1 MARRKKQ
8 NEEDAVNENLQNES
22 DDSFGLPEIE
32 YEPIRNDEEVENST
46 SESTEETPEPEP
58 QEEQP
63 YAGYESAEQEEEQPV
78 EESTYSY
85 SSYREEA
92 SPVWPKVLGILLVIV
107 LALGATWY
115 FVIYQPKEKERI
127 ENERLAEAQRLKA
140 LKDKQEQEKLA
151 EQARLAAAAEQRRL
165 DSLAAAPKEGAIETL
180 TDRTGRYYVVVASA
194 LDQDLLMDYAKK
206 LSSEGVSSKII
217 PPFGKHKVSRISIA
231 EGDSFDAA
239 QTTANGLKAEYGD
252 AVWVLKY

>member
-8 NEEDAVNENLQNES
+8 SEEDANNENKANES

-32 YEPIRNDEEVENST
+32 YEPIRKDEEVENSS
-46 SESTEETPEPEP
+46 SETQETPEPEQQEEQVYSNYESSQ

-63 YAGYESAEQEEEQPV
+63 A
-78 EESTYSY
+78 EESTYRY
-85 SSYREEA
+85 SAYQEE
-92 SPVWPKVLGILLVIV
+92 SSIWPKVLGILLVIV

-127 ENERLAEAQRLKA
+127 AKEQEAEALRQKALQEQQEKQRLADLERQ
-140 LKDKQEQEKLA
+140 
-151 EQARLAAAAEQRRL
+151 AAEQRRL
-165 DSLAAAPKEGAIETL
+165 DSLAAIPKEGTIETL

-194 LDQDLLMDYAKK
+194 LDQDLLMDYAKD
-206 LSSEGVSSKII
+206 LSDKGVSSKII
-217 PPFGKHKVSRISIA
+217 PPFGRHKVSRISIA

-239 QTTANGLKAEYGD
+239 QTIANGLKAEYGD

>member
-8 NEEDAVNENLQNES
+8 SEEDANNENKANES

-32 YEPIRNDEEVENST
+32 YEPIRKDEEVENSS
-46 SESTEETPEPEP
+46 SETQETPEPEQQEEQVYSNYESSQ

-63 YAGYESAEQEEEQPV
+63 A
-78 EESTYSY
+78 EESTYRY
-85 SSYREEA
+85 SAYQEE
-92 SPVWPKVLGILLVIV
+92 SSIWPKVLGILLVIV

-127 ENERLAEAQRLKA
+127 AQEEAAAEALRQKALLEKQEQDRLAEAARQ
-140 LKDKQEQEKLA
+140 A
-151 EQARLAAAAEQRRL
+151 EQQRL
-165 DSLAAAPKEGAIETL
+165 DSLAAIPKEGTIETL
-180 TDRTGRYYVVVASA
+180 SDRTGRYYVVVASA
-194 LDQDLLMDYAKK
+194 LDQDLLMDYAKD
-206 LSSEGVSSKII
+206 LSDKGVSSKII
-217 PPFGKHKVSRISIA
+217 PPFGRHKVSRISIA

-239 QTTANGLKAEYGD
+239 QTIANGLKAEYGD